1 MALTEK
7 DLAAIR
13 AEAKAGAAEALA
25 ENNAAIAAD
34 LSTAVC
40 EAGDNSGLVRDIIAA
55 LRAEG
60 VVPEIDHEIVG
71 NDGPYY
77 WTRGSVKNLPPGR
90 RFLSKRSVQ
99 FCRTPEELALVTL
112 NCGIDEHGNVVA
124 GARFGDGFAQ
134 ADSGLTPRLQGE
146 STSHVHPVVQ
156 LGFGFV
162 LDRTRTVTESTDGF
176 PITFAFR
183 DLSPQEELEWCRLT
197 GLHIASIGG
206 GWKGSKP

>member
-1 MALTEK
+1 MAGRRTNFPGPQPTAPASLQRSNTTATK
-7 DLAAIR
+7 
-13 AEAKAGAAEALA
+13 
-25 ENNAAIAAD
+25 NAAPALDAEREAAD
-34 LSTAVC
+34 DRLI
-40 EAGDNSGLVRDIIAA
+40 DKLVAR
-55 LRAEG
+55 LRTEG
-60 VVPEIDHEIVG
+60 VIPEIDHEIVG
-71 NDGPYY
+71 NEGPYY
-77 WTRGSVKNLPPGR
+77 WTRGSVKYLPPGR
-90 RFLSKRSVQ
+90 RFLSRRSLE
-99 FCRTPEELALVTL
+99 FCSSAEERALVMQ
-112 NCGIDEHGNVVA
+112 NCGIDEAGNVVA

-156 LGFGFV
+156 LGFGFT

-176 PITFAFR
+176 PLTFAFR